1 LLFSPAGY
9 KTQFDAFANSLALYL
24 NIGTEEF
31 QNTIVEYSIALKNER
46 PLNLL
51 PAFGRQSKTLM
62 SIGICLKQLQMNLG
76 IILMN
81 FITVA
86 VGLWLTAFMDWG
98 CCLKKK
104 KEASEVLK
112 Q

>member
-51 PAFGRQSKTLM
+51 PAFWPPIEDTDVDWNLLKT
-62 SIGICLKQLQMNLG
+62 IAK
-76 IILMN
+76 
-81 FITVA
+81 
-86 VGLWLTAFMDWG
+86 
-98 CCLKKK
+98 
-104 KEASEVLK
+104 
-112 Q
+112 

>member
-1 LLFSPAGY
+1 
-9 KTQFDAFANSLALYL
+9 LALYL

-51 PAFGRQSKTLM
+51 PAFWPPIEDTDVDWNLLKT
-62 SIGICLKQLQMNLG
+62 IANTNLG

-98 CCLKKK
+98 CCLKKR

-112 Q
+112 QMLRMQLIIIVL